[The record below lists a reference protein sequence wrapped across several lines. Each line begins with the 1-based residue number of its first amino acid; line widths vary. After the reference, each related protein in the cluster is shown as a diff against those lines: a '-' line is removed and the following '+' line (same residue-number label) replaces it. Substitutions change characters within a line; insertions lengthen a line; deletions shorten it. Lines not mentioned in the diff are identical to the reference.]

1 MFLKFWEIEV
11 KLLRMSL
18 DQLKKYENELAR
30 ANKMRIVA
38 SEETGE
44 VKEIDASFY
53 YSKDPSYVKWYT
65 DCLDDVP
72 ALQNGLPGLFF
83 ALLPYIKY
91 ADADDDFGG
100 MYVIIDKCLKMRI
113 AAKLNISFSRVE
125 HTIQEMT
132 KSHILKRVCT
142 GRYQVNACILGK
154 GAWLDIKQVK
164 NQFKDA
170 SETASES
177 SVETEAVVND

>member
-1 MFLKFWEIEV
+1 MGLE
-11 KLLRMSL
+11 
-18 DQLKKYENELAR
+18 QLEKYEEELAK
-30 ANKMRIVA
+30 ANKMRVVA
-38 SEETGE
+38 DLATGE
-44 VKEIDASFY
+44 VREIDASFY

-83 ALLPYIKY
+83 ALMPYIKY

-113 AAKLNISFSRVE
+113 ASKLNISFSRVE

-132 KSHILKRVCT
+132 KSNILKRVCT
-142 GRYQVNACILGK
+142 GRYQVNACIMGK
-154 GAWLDIKQVK
+154 GAWSDIKQVK
-164 NQFKDA
+164 KQFKA
-170 SETASES
+170 VSETVDD
-177 SVETEAVVND
+177 SVTEKEADVDG